1 MAVMRQHVSRD
12 DPPAS
17 LEKDEPERFPIPTA
31 PRLIYTLSNYASE
44 VSNETRRYNMSFPN
58 RYDRNKIALSE
69 EECAKLANKRIA
81 IVGCGGLGGAVIEAL
96 ARIGVGY
103 LRVIDGDVFEESN
116 LNRQLLCT
124 ESALGREKAL
134 VAAERI
140 AAINSSVQAEPLVT
154 FLTESNAASLLSDVD
169 CVVDCLDNLEARF
182 WTAHACQ
189 NRGLPLVYG
198 AIAGWFGQVCTVYPG
213 DVSFVSIYGEPFGE
227 SQHKKLGN
235 LPFTAYSIAA
245 FQASEAVKVV
255 LGKPGQIR
263 NRLLMIDLLDGS
275 VDDMEL
281 R

>member
-1 MAVMRQHVSRD
+1 MN
-12 DPPAS
+12 
-17 LEKDEPERFPIPTA
+17 FPD
-31 PRLIYTLSNYASE
+31 
-44 VSNETRRYNMSFPN
+44 RYN
-58 RYDRNKIALSE
+58 RNMVALSAG
-69 EECAKLANKRIA
+69 ECDALAGKRIA
-81 IVGCGGLGGAVIEAL
+81 VVGCGGLGGAVIEAL
-96 ARIGVGY
+96 ARIGVGH

-134 VAAERI
+134 VAVERI
-140 AAINSSVQAEPLVT
+140 AAINSEVQAEAVVAYLS
-154 FLTESNAASLLSDVD
+154 EENAPALLSEVE

-182 WTAHACQ
+182 WMAHACQ
-189 NRGLPLVYG
+189 NMDLPLVYG

-213 DVSFVSIYGEPFGE
+213 DPSFVSIYGEPFESGGQ

-245 FQASEAVKVV
+245 FQAAEAVKVV

>member
-1 MAVMRQHVSRD
+1 
-12 DPPAS
+12 
-17 LEKDEPERFPIPTA
+17 
-31 PRLIYTLSNYASE
+31 
-44 VSNETRRYNMSFPN
+44 MSHPN
-58 RYDRNKIALSE
+58 RYDRNMMALSP
-69 EECAKLANKRIA
+69 EECAELADKRITV
-81 IVGCGGLGGAVIEAL
+81 VGCGGLGGAVIEAL
-96 ARIGVGY
+96 ARIGVGH

-124 ESALGREKAL
+124 ESALGREKAV

-140 AAINSSVQAEPLVT
+140 GAINSEVKADPIVAYLSE
-154 FLTESNAASLLSDVD
+154 ENAASLLEGAD
-169 CVVDCLDNLEARF
+169 CIVDCLDNLEARF
-182 WTAHACQ
+182 WMAHACQ
-189 NRGLPLVYG
+189 HLGLPLVYG

-245 FQASEAVKVV
+245 FQSAEAVKVV